1 MAEGTALRTDPRLAM
16 LRKHLAGA
24 PRAGEDFDVAW
35 AGGRQLVLT
44 GLTAHQRQDWG
55 VALHATR
62 EAWARAYEGQP
73 STRLDWAATELEGFA
88 TDGELDRLHPVA

>member
-1 MAEGTALRTDPRLAM
+1 VGEETVPGTDPRLAR
-16 LRKHLAGA
+16 LRQHLAA
-24 PRAGEDFDVAW
+24 ARAEGRDFSEAW

-44 GLTAHQRQDWG
+44 GLTAHQRQDWR

-73 STRLDWAATELEGFA
+73 STRLDWAATELESFA
-88 TDGELDRLHPVA
+88 QDVRANLSVA